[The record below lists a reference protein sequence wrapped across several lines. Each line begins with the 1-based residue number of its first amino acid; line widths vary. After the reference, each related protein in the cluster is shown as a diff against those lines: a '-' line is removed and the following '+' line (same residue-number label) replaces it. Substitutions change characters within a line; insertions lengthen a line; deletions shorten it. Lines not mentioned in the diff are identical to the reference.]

1 MRVVIIGS
9 GPAGITVAERLRR
22 YRKDVD
28 IILLAA
34 EPGPPYAPPAMADY
48 FLTGRTQMLFWKDRD
63 ICERLGIDL
72 QSGVAVS
79 MVRPATRVVETESGV
94 AIPYDRLVIASGSN
108 LYAPIEGCDL
118 EEVYNFK
125 SLTAAS
131 ALVARVRQG
140 HVHQAVIVGAGFI
153 GVEVALLLRELGLS
167 VTLLE
172 MADRIMPKMLDTET
186 ADIVR
191 ASLDARGIHV
201 RLETKVSAFAG
212 NGQVARVEL
221 EKESVPGNVFVAAT
235 GLKPNVA
242 FLRDSGIDVGWGIQ
256 VDNRLRT
263 NVSDIYGAGD
273 VAETVD
279 RMTGERYVHAIF
291 PNAVAQ
297 GDVVAR
303 NLVGFDTL
311 YEGAESM
318 NSLKHLGLSVMAV
331 GARSGDEELRRRS
344 GNMLRKIFLTNNRIV
359 GFRLVG
365 DIRGAGVYRSLM
377 LRGTVVTRYRK
388 RLLDPQFGMAD
399 LALGMNP
406 IINASDHS
414 TTG

>member
-1 MRVVIIGS
+1 M
-9 GPAGITVAERLRR
+9 
-22 YRKDVD
+22 
-28 IILLAA
+28 
-34 EPGPPYAPPAMADY
+34 
-48 FLTGRTQMLFWKDRD
+48 
-63 ICERLGIDL
+63 
-72 QSGVAVS
+72 
-79 MVRPATRVVETESGV
+79 
-94 AIPYDRLVIASGSN
+94 
-108 LYAPIEGCDL
+108 
-118 EEVYNFK
+118 
-125 SLTAAS
+125 
-131 ALVARVRQG
+131 
-140 HVHQAVIVGAGFI
+140 
-153 GVEVALLLRELGLS
+153 
-167 VTLLE
+167 
-172 MADRIMPKMLDTET
+172 
-186 ADIVR
+186 
-191 ASLDARGIHV
+191 
-201 RLETKVSAFAG
+201 
-212 NGQVARVEL
+212 
-221 EKESVPGNVFVAAT
+221 
-235 GLKPNVA
+235 
-242 FLRDSGIDVGWGIQ
+242 
-256 VDNRLRT
+256 
-263 NVSDIYGAGD
+263 SDIYGAGD